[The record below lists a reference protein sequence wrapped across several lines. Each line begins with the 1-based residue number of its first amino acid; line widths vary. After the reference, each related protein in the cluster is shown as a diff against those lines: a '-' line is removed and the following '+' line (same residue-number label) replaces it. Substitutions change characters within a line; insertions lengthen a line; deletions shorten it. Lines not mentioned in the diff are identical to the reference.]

1 MTKHLSP
8 TSIGGPGKLQCEAFI
23 SRSRR
28 RILIYKS
35 SKYHK
40 PCWMTLTLT
49 RTTRILTWK
58 ASDVELS
65 LSKPSLELIAVRN
78 VGGGGGNAHHRRH
91 WGHHH
96 RWRRL
101 DIIPEDQKANDDFA
115 GWQAGK
121 EGIPLPSPQNQNM
134 LAPPMNSFFVP
145 SQLCPKA
152 SEYPNISQVMEIKL
166 ATAKV

>member
-1 MTKHLSP
+1 MTKHWSP

-78 VGGGGGNAHHRRH
+78 VRGGGGNAHHRRQ

-101 DIIPEDQKANDDFA
+101 AIILRRRFLRLLLLRLLRVVDADGHPEDQK
-115 GWQAGK
+115 
-121 EGIPLPSPQNQNM
+121 LS
-134 LAPPMNSFFVP
+134 V
-145 SQLCPKA
+145 A
-152 SEYPNISQVMEIKL
+152 SIKFQKS
-166 ATAKV
+166 ASVI